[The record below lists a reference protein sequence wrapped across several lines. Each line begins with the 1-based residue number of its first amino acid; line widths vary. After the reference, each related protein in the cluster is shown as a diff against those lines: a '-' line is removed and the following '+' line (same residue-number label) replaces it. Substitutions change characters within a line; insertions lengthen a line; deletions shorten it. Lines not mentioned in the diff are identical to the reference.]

1 MHLLNH
7 VGHFPMAIG
16 AARLSSMVV
25 EHDDVPG
32 LSPDELSAQVFS
44 APNIQVCF
52 FVMSLAISSRSRAM
66 SSVHFVNH
74 VFPSCYVAFSAQLS
88 EAVVPC

>member
-1 MHLLNH
+1 MHMLNH

-32 LSPDELSAQVFS
+32 LSPDELSVQIFS
-44 APNIQVCF
+44 APNIQVC
-52 FVMSLAISSRSRAM
+52 VQVTLLLA
-66 SSVHFVNH
+66 SVVCFT
-74 VFPSCYVAFSAQLS
+74 S
-88 EAVVPC
+88 

>member
-1 MHLLNH
+1 MHMLNH

-32 LSPDELSAQVFS
+32 LSPDELSVQIFS
-44 APNIQVCF
+44 APNIQVCTHEHD
-52 FVMSLAISSRSRAM
+52 VQ
-66 SSVHFVNH
+66 
-74 VFPSCYVAFSAQLS
+74 CYVFCKIL
-88 EAVVPC
+88 VKLL

>member
-7 VGHFPMAIG
+7 IGHFPMAIG

-32 LSPDELSAQVFS
+32 LSPDELSVQVFS
-44 APNIQVCF
+44 APNIQVRTDFELGYFMQFNCLF
-52 FVMSLAISSRSRAM
+52 F
-66 SSVHFVNH
+66 
-74 VFPSCYVAFSAQLS
+74 
-88 EAVVPC
+88 

>member
-32 LSPDELSAQVFS
+32 LCPDELSVQVFS
-44 APNIQVCF
+44 APNIQVW
-52 FVMSLAISSRSRAM
+52 
-66 SSVHFVNH
+66 
-74 VFPSCYVAFSAQLS
+74 FPLVYL
-88 EAVVPC
+88 

>member
-7 VGHFPMAIG
+7 IGHFPMAIG

-32 LSPDELSAQVFS
+32 LSPDELSVQVFS
-44 APNIQVCF
+44 APNIQV
-52 FVMSLAISSRSRAM
+52 
-66 SSVHFVNH
+66 
-74 VFPSCYVAFSAQLS
+74 LS
-88 EAVVPC
+88 DFKLC